1 MISVEIY
8 DGADLDLVRIS
19 RFDSGVYLCVA
30 SNGVPPIV
38 SKRVRLYVDCEF
50 VNYYKYR
57 TLCELP

>member
-19 RFDSGVYLCVA
+19 RFDSGEYLCVA

-50 VNYYKYR
+50 VKYYY
-57 TLCELP
+57 